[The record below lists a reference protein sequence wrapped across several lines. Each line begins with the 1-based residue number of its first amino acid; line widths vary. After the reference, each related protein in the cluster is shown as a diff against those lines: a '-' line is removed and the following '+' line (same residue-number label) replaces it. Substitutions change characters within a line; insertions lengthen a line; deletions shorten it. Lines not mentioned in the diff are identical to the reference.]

1 MWVRVKEEGKQCW
14 GTYWRMRGVLDSPT
28 SGERPHPVEGNWDS
42 EDEAEEAGADETVDE
57 VEEQA
62 E

>member
-1 MWVRVKEEGKQCW
+1 MLNQRQTLYVGISLVRRENVPPMEE
-14 GTYWRMRGVLDSPT
+14 
-28 SGERPHPVEGNWDS
+28 NWDS